1 MLAKDMYQHPDV
13 GFYTPRPYIKNQ
25 YTGIRYAEKT
35 PYELLDL
42 FLPDSGDGP
51 FPLVI
56 DVHGGGFYYG
66 SRSSVRMEPV
76 LNMIKRG
83 YVVATFDY
91 TLSPYGKFPLQIQ
104 ELKAAIRYL
113 KANASKYKIDSSHIG
128 LWGLSA
134 GAHIVTLTALSPHVP
149 KLDDPS
155 MGNNDFDPDV
165 QAVVELYGPTLLDS
179 EAGGPVPGEDQS
191 LTVYGVLFGADPRKI
206 PEKVAL
212 ADPCNHI
219 TQTAPP
225 FFMQYGTNDSLVA
238 LENGLRLRDR
248 LAQVI
253 GSQYVFFE
261 IIPGAE
267 HADDLFRTPE
277 NTEKIYRFFDKY
289 LKHV

>member
-13 GFYTPRPYIKNQ
+13 GFYTPRPHIKNQ
-25 YTGIRYAEKT
+25 FTGIRYAEKT
-35 PYELLDL
+35 PYELLDI
-42 FLPDSGDGP
+42 FLPDEGEGP

-66 SRSSVRMEPV
+66 SRSSVRFEPV
-76 LNMIKRG
+76 LEMIRRG

-113 KANASKYKIDSSHIG
+113 KANAARYRIDASHIG

-149 KLDDPS
+149 ELDDPS
-155 MGNNDFDPDV
+155 MAGSGFPPDV
-165 QAVVELYGPTLLDS
+165 QAVVELYGPTLLDR
-179 EAGGPVPGEDQS
+179 EVGGPVPGEDQS
-191 LTVYGVLFGADPRKI
+191 QTVYGVLFGAAPENV

-212 ADPCNHI
+212 ADPCSYV
-219 TQTAPP
+219 TEAAPP
-225 FFMQYGTNDSLVA
+225 FFMQYGTADTLVE

-248 LAQVI
+248 LTAAIGAERVSFEVI
-253 GSQYVFFE
+253 E
-261 IIPGAE
+261 GAE

-277 NTEKIYRFFDKY
+277 NNEKIYRFFDKY
-289 LKHV
+289 LKCT